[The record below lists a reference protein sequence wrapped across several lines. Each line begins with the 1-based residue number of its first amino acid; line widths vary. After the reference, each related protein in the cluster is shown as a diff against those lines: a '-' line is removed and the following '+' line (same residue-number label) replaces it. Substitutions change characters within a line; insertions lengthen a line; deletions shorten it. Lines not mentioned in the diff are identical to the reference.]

1 MQKKEIEK
9 IYIKKINELKKHNK
23 AYFQNDNPLI
33 SDKKYVDIKKEVLNL
48 EKNFYY
54 SHNN

>member
-23 AYFQNDNPLI
+23 AYFDDDNPI
-33 SDKKYVDIKKEVLNL
+33 IYDKKYDDIKEEILNI
-48 EKNFYY
+48 
-54 SHNN
+54 